1 MHIFLLSTLKRSGSL
16 SPFVPAASYISL
28 FFLSLDVFIWNWIV
42 CKLCMHTTRITRN
55 VNITWETFFRWG
67 KKTITKK
74 NANETLCELKD
85 GRTDIQ
91 NQNYEN
97 IPSPIKCGEK
107 WMQNAEREREKNSDQ
122 PNEEFGLRIRCVN
135 FIFIFI
141 FCLSISQ
148 RFIVIDLTGRYISR
162 SLFVCHL
169 MLIAHCQAL
178 MKHTRKTGEKIKILT
193 LSLMA
198 VCVNG

>member
-16 SPFVPAASYISL
+16 SPFVLAASYISL

-55 VNITWETFFRWG
+55 VNITWETFFRWE

-74 NANETLCELKD
+74 NANETLSELKD
-85 GRTDIQ
+85 GRTGIQ

-97 IPSPIKCGEK
+97 IPSPMKCGEK
-107 WMQNAEREREKNSDQ
+107 WMQNAEREKNSDQ

-135 FIFIFI
+135 LIFIFI
-141 FCLSISQ
+141 FSAL
-148 RFIVIDLTGRYISR
+148 
-162 SLFVCHL
+162 LFVNFTEVYCDRFDWPIYFKE
-169 MLIAHCQAL
+169 LIRLPFDAHCS
-178 MKHTRKTGEKIKILT
+178 
-193 LSLMA
+193 LSGIDEA
-198 VCVNG
+198 H